1 MQALSDVRVA
11 VLATDG
17 FEESELTSPV
27 RALRE
32 AGADVT
38 IVSLRPGQIQGFKHD
53 RSGAKVKVDCLI
65 GGANPED
72 FDAVVLPG
80 GTMNADAMRTVPDVQ
95 SFLQAMDEAGK
106 PIAAI
111 CHGPWELVSADLVR
125 DRTLTSYPTIQDDIR
140 NAGGKWVDE
149 ECVVDGPIITS
160 RCPDDLPAFTQAILR
175 TVSGEGAKGSKGKPI
190 APAWLKETLE

>member
-1 MQALSDVRVA
+1 MQPLTDVRVA

-38 IVSLRPGQIQGFKHD
+38 IISLQPGQIQGFKHD
-53 RSGAKVKVDCLI
+53 RPGAKVKVDCLI
-65 GGANPED
+65 GGADPDD

-80 GTMNADAMRTVPDVQ
+80 GTMNADAMRTVPDLQ

-140 NAGGKWVDE
+140 NAGGNWADREVVEDGNWV
-149 ECVVDGPIITS
+149 TS
-160 RCPDDLPAFTQAILR
+160 RQPEDIPAFNQAM
-175 TVSGEGAKGSKGKPI
+175 
-190 APAWLKETLE
+190 LKLFSHRAAARHSEAMSFQV